1 MNQMQQMMIQAQKMQ
16 RELQKAY
23 DELDKKEF
31 KVSKAGLVEIVV
43 LGNRQSQKIDIEKD
57 GLDPDN
63 KEMIEDLIVS
73 GLNELFE
80 RIDEEKDAIEERITG
95 RKGGFGF

>member
-31 KVSKAGLVEIVV
+31 KVNKAGLVEIVV
-43 LGNRQSQKIDIEKD
+43 LGNRQIQKIDIEKD

-80 RIDEEKDAIEERITG
+80 KIDEEKDAIEERITG

>member
-1 MNQMQQMMIQAQKMQ
+1 MQQMMIQAQKMQ

-43 LGNRQSQKIDIEKD
+43 LGNRQIQKIDIEKD

-80 RIDEEKDAIEERITG
+80 KIDEEKDAIEERVTG

>member
-1 MNQMQQMMIQAQKMQ
+1 MQQMMIQAQKMQ

-43 LGNRQSQKIDIEKD
+43 LGNRQIQKIDIEKD

-80 RIDEEKDAIEERITG
+80 KIGEEKDAIEERITG